1 VIGRITFTDRSR
13 KEIQSV
19 ALFEDDSLISW
30 NFANW
35 VTIGLIALIWFFL
48 IGLLQKYIAGKSSG
62 PVNASVPA

>member
-1 VIGRITFTDRSR
+1 M
-13 KEIQSV
+13 